1 MCSDS
6 QGKIAFYAKQ
16 QMSSVYYTKSTSTS
30 PFSSPVDSQN
40 SLNLKLSKSRLI
52 ENYLEEHVPQ
62 WRDDSLIQSLFANL
76 PNREVKPEAFAQKY
90 SFWKDLLILMTRSRL
105 LSGSV
110 FKFPS
115 KELSGCF
122 KRGGMQPICLNGV
135 IVEMQMQGIAID
147 STKDFNCLNEKRSS
161 VIGGVVNWIY
171 DSFKSIISGST
182 DDSIYDDEDQDEM
195 EALIPAQVL
204 IPSLLIEQKEILC
217 DLLTSLNSSHMPFTF
232 EEFHELVNE
241 SRRKADLVEVVE
253 KDDVLLILK
262 FLKYKGFLN
271 YSPVVEVISE
281 NVFLAIKIK
290 GAVSSIDLDIVKM
303 KKLHVRLSSQVEELS
318 KKITELTETARKTL
332 LIYNDR
338 KMATY
343 QLKRRALLEKLQN
356 ERLNS
361 LHAVDE
367 ILLRISS
374 LSDEKLI
381 LEAYKTGADA
391 LKGLIPNLKDVDGA
405 VDQLQGL
412 IADHDAVSQ
421 ALNQEIGTSYEFD
434 AELEAELEALT
445 AETENTTN
453 TAAVAV
459 IDGEGDGDINE
470 ITRTLGSITV
480 DEVGV
485 KNQQDDEQVPE
496 FA

>member
-1 MCSDS
+1 
-6 QGKIAFYAKQ
+6 
-16 QMSSVYYTKSTSTS
+16 MSSVYYKKSTS
-30 PFSSPVDSQN
+30 PLSSPVDSQN
-40 SLNLKLSKSRLI
+40 SLKLKPSKSRLI

-76 PNREVKPEAFAQKY
+76 PNREVKPEAFVQKF
-90 SFWKDLLILMTRSRL
+90 SFWKDLLVLMTRSRL

-115 KELSGCF
+115 KELSGYF
-122 KRGGMQPICLNGV
+122 KRGGIQPICLNGV
-135 IVEMQMQGIAID
+135 IVEMQIQGMAID
-147 STKDFNCLNEKRSS
+147 SAKDFNCLNEKRSS

-171 DSFKSIISGST
+171 GSFKSIISGST

-217 DLLTSLNSSHMPFTF
+217 DLFTSFNSHMPFTF
-232 EEFHELVNE
+232 EEFHEFVNE

-262 FLKYKGFLN
+262 FLKSEGFLN

-281 NVFLAIKIK
+281 NVLLAIKIK
-290 GAVSSIDLDIVKM
+290 GTVSSIDFDIIKM

-318 KKITELTETARKTL
+318 KKITELTEIARKTL

-343 QLKRRALLEKLQN
+343 QLKRRALLEKLQS

-374 LSDEKLI
+374 VSDEKMI
-381 LEAYKTGADA
+381 LEAYKTGANA
-391 LKGLIPNLKDVDGA
+391 LKGLIPNLKDVDEA

-412 IADHDAVSQ
+412 IADHDEVSR

-434 AELEAELEALT
+434 SELEAELEALT
-445 AETENTTN
+445 AETEKITN
-453 TAAVAV
+453 TVEVAV
-459 IDGEGDGDINE
+459 TVTDGEGDGDINE
-470 ITRTLGSITV
+470 ITRKLDSIAV
-480 DEVGV
+480 DEVVVV
-485 KNQQDDEQVPE
+485 KNQQEDEDEQISKISE